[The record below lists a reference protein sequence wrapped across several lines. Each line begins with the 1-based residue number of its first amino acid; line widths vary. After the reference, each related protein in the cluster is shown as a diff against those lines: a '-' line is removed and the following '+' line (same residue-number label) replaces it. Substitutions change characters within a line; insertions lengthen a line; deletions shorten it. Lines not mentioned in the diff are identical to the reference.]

1 MEEIK
6 DLPETLKTRIFTQVA
21 LTTLFIA
28 IAVNA
33 FIQNS
38 ALLGYSMVLISVIWA
53 MITLRTVKD
62 YNNIKSA
69 KSKVE

>member
-6 DLPETLKTRIFTQVA
+6 DLPATLKTRILTQVA

-38 ALLGYSMVLISVIWA
+38 AFLGYSMVLISVIWA
-53 MITLRTVKD
+53 MITFRTVRDFKK
-62 YNNIKSA
+62 IKSTE
-69 KSKVE
+69 SKAE